1 MTTTGYGTND
11 EQKNKGRGNAD
22 DADYAIRRM
31 QPEDYGQAF
40 ALWSAT
46 PGMHLHSLNNTYG
59 GIARLIAANPQT
71 CLVATDGND
80 RIVATALGA
89 TDGRKGYLYHV
100 AVDEKWRGRG
110 IGTTLISRILDLFS
124 AVGIEKVGILVV
136 ADNAEGQRFWA
147 GHGWKT
153 RPDVIYYDYDL

>member
-1 MTTTGYGTND
+1 MTND
-11 EQKNKGRGNAD
+11 DRRTDNEQGSTDKVTYR
-22 DADYAIRRM
+22 IRRM
-31 QPEDYGQAF
+31 QPEDYDQAF

-59 GIARLIAANPQT
+59 GIARLISANPQT
-71 CLVATDGND
+71 CFVATDGD
-80 RIVATALGA
+80 DGIVATALGA

-124 AVGIEKVGILVV
+124 ATGIEKVGILVV

-147 GHGWKT
+147 NHGWKT